1 MTYEQFIALVA
12 LTSLRHTKALE
23 CARMVLVDGTK
34 PSVAADKSGVTR
46 QQVSQT
52 VVRPVSYTNL
62 TLTTTPP
69 VYNHVVAVT

>member
-23 CARMVLVDGTK
+23 CARMVLVDGIK
-34 PSVAADKSGVTR
+34 PSVAADKAGVTR

-52 VVRPVSYTNL
+52 VVRLRKARLLAIEATR
-62 TLTTTPP
+62 
-69 VYNHVVAVT
+69 